1 MLQPMEEMII
11 PPKRQAVV
19 DRLRRRIETY
29 RRRQSECVPRFD
41 QSFTGACEQQNL
53 ETSAL
58 QKRFLEGKA
67 KRQAKKSER
76 KPDLP
81 AISGVHSSVHVQQKF
96 GCGDY
101 EPPAKLQCVGG
112 GGGAGEALTK
122 FSVEIVQQ
130 LEFTTSA
137 ADSHPQQ
144 ISTNVTVKA
153 LANAVKTSSSPPPQQ
168 PPPRAPTPL
177 DCEREC
183 KAECKSEVAD
193 DEFVGLDECAAAL
206 ERDAASA
213 FPVLAD
219 LIGEED
225 GDDAFEDL
233 ITEISGYSELM
244 KDFDLDGSKLN
255 GAGIGLEPSEG
266 EPAPRPYGGGEM
278 SPAAQ
283 TLKHMAEQHQQAAG
297 GDWARYR
304 GYPGYRPRPAPP
316 PIDHLHMSQ
325 QQQLHLSQPHHN
337 LQVSAAQHM
346 QVSGAGGGGGHVS
359 VAAQQGMYASFQH
372 QGTPSP
378 QHHQGS
384 GCDSYSMSQSQSI
397 NFTQGMRSRPA
408 GATQQPPAPGPG
420 QQQPLGVAAAG
431 LSREQQAKMLQQQ
444 QQQMLRAQQQQMR
457 PPPPEYKARFV
468 GAAVGG
474 AVGGGG
480 IGLGPG
486 GGIGMGPGGG
496 VGVGPG
502 GGVGVGPR
510 RPAGAAPRPFPPH
523 SRQYSPEWRHVLMQQ
538 QAAAR
543 QQFPHHHQG
552 FGMGNMG
559 GGGMTQQ
566 QQMQLQQVRLQQQQL
581 LQHQQQQ
588 RTSSQQQSPM
598 SHLIMQQNQMMNVQ
612 GQMPNINMSQSQSM
626 SMQQGGLGGMGNTH
640 QGSPMQNGPMQGQP
654 MHAQSSPMQQ
664 QNTMMSQN
672 GPMQAQNGQH
682 SFPSLHNTSSF
693 TGQTAEFNL
702 DFLDNMPSTDA
713 SNLTAQELLN
723 SLDNSFLNG
732 IL

>member
-1 MLQPMEEMII
+1 MLQPMEEMIL

-41 QSFTGACEQQNL
+41 QSFSGACEQQNL

-67 KRQAKKSER
+67 KRQAKKTDR

-81 AISGVHSSVHVQQKF
+81 AISSNLHSSVHVSCQQKF

-101 EPPAKLQCVGG
+101 EPPAKLQCGG
-112 GGGAGEALTK
+112 NNNAGSGNGEGLTK

-137 ADSHPQQ
+137 ADSQPQQ

-153 LANAVKTSSSPPPQQ
+153 LANAVKTSGSPPPQQ
-168 PPPRAPTPL
+168 PPRVPSPL

-213 FPVLAD
+213 FPGLAD
-219 LIGEED
+219 LIGEDD
-225 GDDAFEDL
+225 GDDAFEYL
-233 ITEISGYSELM
+233 ITEISEYPELM
-244 KDFDLDGSKLN
+244 KDFDLDGGKVN
-255 GAGIGLEPSEG
+255 GGGGMGNHEPPEG

-304 GYPGYRPRPAPP
+304 GYGGYRPRPTQPP
-316 PIDHLHMSQ
+316 MEHLHMSQ

-346 QVSGAGGGGGHVS
+346 QVSGAGGGHVS
-359 VAAQQGMYASFQH
+359 AAAQQGMYASFQH

-378 QHHQGS
+378 QHHQGN
-384 GCDSYSMSQSQSI
+384 GCDSYSVSQSQSI
-397 NFTQGMRSRPA
+397 NFSPSMRPRPT
-408 GATQQPPAPGPG
+408 GPPQQNQGPG
-420 QQQPLGVAAAG
+420 QGPTLAAAG
-431 LSREQQAKMLQQQ
+431 ISREQQAKLLQQQ

-457 PPPPEYKARFV
+457 PPPPEYKARFA
-468 GAAVGG
+468 GAPPA
-474 AVGGGG
+474 
-480 IGLGPG
+480 
-486 GGIGMGPGGG
+486 
-496 VGVGPG
+496 
-502 GGVGVGPR
+502 PR
-510 RPAGAAPRPFPPH
+510 RPAAPAPRAFAPH
-523 SRQYSPEWRHVLMQQ
+523 ARQYAPDWRHVLIQQ
-538 QAAAR
+538 QTAR

-552 FGMGNMG
+552 FNMGGMGGMGNVG
-559 GGGMTQQ
+559 GVSSMAQQ
-566 QQMQLQQVRLQQQQL
+566 QQLQMQQARLQQQQQL
-581 LQHQQQQ
+581 MQHQQQ
-588 RTSSQQQSPM
+588 RASNQQQSSM
-598 SHLIMQQNQMMNVQ
+598 SHLIMQQNQMMSVQ
-612 GQMPNINMSQSQSM
+612 GQMPNIHMSQSQSM
-626 SMQQGGLGGMGNTH
+626 SMQQAGMGGLSAH
-640 QGSPMQNGPMQGQP
+640 APMQPMQTAQQPMHAQTNAMQNSIMAQNGPMQG
-654 MHAQSSPMQQ
+654 
-664 QNTMMSQN
+664 N
-672 GPMQAQNGQH
+672 GNNPH
-682 SFPSLHNTSSF
+682 HFPSLHSASSF
-693 TGQTAEFNL
+693 TGQTADFNL

-723 SLDNSFLNG
+723 SLDNSFLND

>member
-1 MLQPMEEMII
+1 MLQPMEEMIL

-41 QSFTGACEQQNL
+41 QSFSGACEQQNL

-67 KRQAKKSER
+67 KRQAKKTDR

-81 AISGVHSSVHVQQKF
+81 AISSNLHSSVHVSCQQKF

-101 EPPAKLQCVGG
+101 EPPAKLQCGG
-112 GGGAGEALTK
+112 GGGSGAGEGLTK

-137 ADSHPQQ
+137 ADSQPQQ

-153 LANAVKTSSSPPPQQ
+153 LANAVKTSGSPPPSQ
-168 PPPRAPTPL
+168 PPRVPSPL

-213 FPVLAD
+213 FPGLAD
-219 LIGEED
+219 LIGEDD
-225 GDDAFEDL
+225 GDDAFEHL
-233 ITEISGYSELM
+233 ITEISEFPELM
-244 KDFDLDGSKLN
+244 KDFDLDGGKLN
-255 GAGIGLEPSEG
+255 GGGGVGCLEPPEG

-283 TLKHMAEQHQQAAG
+283 TLKHMAEQHQQATG

-304 GYPGYRPRPAPP
+304 GYGNYRPRPNPP

-325 QQQLHLSQPHHN
+325 QQQLHLTQPHHN

-346 QVSGAGGGGGHVS
+346 QVSGGGGGHVS
-359 VAAQQGMYASFQH
+359 AAAQQGMYASFQH

-378 QHHQGS
+378 QHHQPS
-384 GCDSYSMSQSQSI
+384 GCDTYSVSQSQSI
-397 NFTQGMRSRPA
+397 NFSPSMRARPA
-408 GATQQPPAPGPG
+408 GAAQQPAPGPG
-420 QQQPLGVAAAG
+420 PPLGVAAAG
-431 LSREQQAKMLQQQ
+431 ISREQQAKMLQQQ

-457 PPPPEYKARFV
+457 PPPPEYKPRFV
-468 GAAVGG
+468 GAAGG
-474 AVGGGG
+474 A
-480 IGLGPG
+480 
-486 GGIGMGPGGG
+486 
-496 VGVGPG
+496 
-502 GGVGVGPR
+502 GPR
-510 RPAGAAPRPFPPH
+510 RAAAAPPRSFAPHARP
-523 SRQYSPEWRHVLMQQ
+523 YSPEWRHVLMQQ
-538 QAAAR
+538 QAAR

-552 FGMGNMG
+552 FGMGGIGGMG
-559 GGGMTQQ
+559 GVGGGMA
-566 QQMQLQQVRLQQQQL
+566 QQQQL
-581 LQHQQQQ
+581 QLQQARLQQHQLMQHQQQ
-588 RTSSQQQSPM
+588 RASNQQQSPM
-598 SHLIMQQNQMMNVQ
+598 PHLIMQQNQMMSVQ
-612 GQMPNINMSQSQSM
+612 GQMPNIHMSQSQSM
-626 SMQQGGLGGMGNTH
+626 SMQQSMGGMGGGH
-640 QGSPMQNGPMQGQP
+640 QGGGMQGGGMAGGGMQGGNLP
-654 MHAQSSPMQQ
+654 AQGALH
-664 QNTMMSQN
+664 SQSL
-672 GPMQAQNGQH
+672 PPQSALLH
-682 SFPSLHNTSSF
+682 TFPSLNNTSSF
-693 TGQTAEFNL
+693 TGQTADFNL
-702 DFLDNMPSTDA
+702 DFLDNMPSTDV

-723 SLDNSFLNG
+723 SLDNSFLND

>member
-1 MLQPMEEMII
+1 MLQPMEEMIL

-53 ETSAL
+53 ETTAL

-67 KRQAKKSER
+67 KRQAKKSDR

-81 AISGVHSSVHVQQKF
+81 AISGNLHSSVVHVQQKF

-101 EPPAKLQCVGG
+101 EPPAKIQCGG
-112 GGGAGEALTK
+112 GGGGGGVGGEALTK

-137 ADSHPQQ
+137 ADSQPQQ

-153 LANAVKTSSSPPPQQ
+153 LANAVKTSSSPPLPQA
-168 PPPRAPTPL
+168 PPRVPTPL

-193 DEFVGLDECAAAL
+193 DDFVGLDECAAAL

-213 FPVLAD
+213 FPGLAD

-225 GDDAFEDL
+225 GDDTFEDL
-233 ITEISGYSELM
+233 ITEISEYPEFM
-244 KDFDLDGSKLN
+244 KDFDIDGGKLN
-255 GAGIGLEPSEG
+255 GGGMGLLEPPEG

-304 GYPGYRPRPAPP
+304 GYGGYRPRPAPP
-316 PIDHLHMSQ
+316 PMEHLHMSQ
-325 QQQLHLSQPHHN
+325 QQQLHLTQPHHN

-346 QVSGAGGGGGHVS
+346 QVSGGGGGGHVS
-359 VAAQQGMYASFQH
+359 VAAQQGMYASFH
-372 QGTPSP
+372 NQGTPSP
-378 QHHQGS
+378 QHHQSS
-384 GCDSYSMSQSQSI
+384 GCDTYSVSQSQSI
-397 NFTQGMRSRPA
+397 NFSQAMRARPQG
-408 GATQQPPAPGPG
+408 AP
-420 QQQPLGVAAAG
+420 QQQQSQQGGPPLGVAAAG
-431 LSREQQAKMLQQQ
+431 ISREQQAKMLQQQ

-468 GAAVGG
+468 GPA
-474 AVGGGG
+474 
-480 IGLGPG
+480 
-486 GGIGMGPGGG
+486 GGG
-496 VGVGPG
+496 V
-502 GGVGVGPR
+502 R
-510 RPAGAAPRPFPPH
+510 RPPAPRAFHHARPYAPD
-523 SRQYSPEWRHVLMQQ
+523 WRHVLMQQ
-538 QAAAR
+538 QASR

-552 FGMGNMG
+552 FSMGTM
-559 GGGMTQQ
+559 GGMTQQQQ
-566 QQMQLQQVRLQQQQL
+566 QQMQLQQARLQQQQL

-588 RTSSQQQSPM
+588 RASNQQQSPM
-598 SHLIMQQNQMMNVQ
+598 SHLIMQQNQMMSVQ
-612 GQMPNINMSQSQSM
+612 GQMPNIHMSQSQSM
-626 SMQQGGLGGMGNTH
+626 SMQQGGMGMGH
-640 QGSPMQNGPMQGQP
+640 QGSPMQNGPMQGQGP
-654 MHAQSSPMQQ
+654 MHPQSNMQQ
-664 QNTMMSQN
+664 NSMMSQN
-672 GPMQAQNGQH
+672 GPMQSQNGNVSQH

-693 TGQTAEFNL
+693 TGQTTDFNL

-723 SLDNSFLNG
+723 SLDNSFLND